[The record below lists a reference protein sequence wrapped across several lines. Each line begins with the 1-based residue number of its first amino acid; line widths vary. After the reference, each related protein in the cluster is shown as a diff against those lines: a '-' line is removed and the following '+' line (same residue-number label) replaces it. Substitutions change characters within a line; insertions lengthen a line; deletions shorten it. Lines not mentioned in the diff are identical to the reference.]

1 MSISAHPSKV
11 EEFIRLQTAE
21 GRGKQQIEELMNQG
35 SFTADEMAEAHN
47 LLGSANNSQ
56 RRKVGVAMVVIGA
69 FLCLFG
75 FLITMF
81 LIQHEVNFSMA
92 LYGTTGLGGTLLL
105 GGMVAILG

>member
-1 MSISAHPSKV
+1 MSISAYPSKV
-11 EEFIRLQTAE
+11 EEFIRLQTTE
-21 GRGKQQIEELMNQG
+21 GRSKQQIEELITTG
-35 SFTADEMAEAHN
+35 SFTADEIAEAHN
-47 LLGSANNSQ
+47 LLGNMGNSQ